1 MRFGMLVCTA
11 LLVMGM
17 CLSAELLES
26 SALIFPEIAALAFGA
41 WATKARPWMATNLDM
56 WLSPSV
62 AGAVGIAVG
71 RWLPLPFACQVAAA
85 FVLVLAW
92 LWVTRSA
99 VLPSISAAILP
110 LVAGETS
117 WIYPLSVCV
126 FTGIIMLVCHVL
138 DWRGIGNYTRVV
150 LKSPPTLSA
159 GRQALV
165 SLLRWGRILAIA
177 SFVAWLSRCVGWRF
191 LLAPPLIIACITFV
205 SPGGPFRSRPLA
217 LYLTVVACASLGAG
231 LAWCAWQGWMP
242 LFLAAGLACMGSF
255 LVFQRASLPCPP
267 AAALSVL
274 PTIVPEALIPWYP
287 LHIATGAAVFF
298 VFGAL
303 LFPAKSQL

>member
-62 AGAVGIAVG
+62 AGVVGIAVG

-85 FVLVLAW
+85 FALVLAW

-159 GRQALV
+159 
-165 SLLRWGRILAIA
+165 SLPIVFQ
-177 SFVAWLSRCVGWRF
+177 SGWRYF
-191 LLAPPLIIACITFV
+191 SRISPARAASYHSCAPV
-205 SPGGPFRSRPLA
+205 
-217 LYLTVVACASLGAG
+217 
-231 LAWCAWQGWMP
+231 
-242 LFLAAGLACMGSF
+242 
-255 LVFQRASLPCPP
+255 
-267 AAALSVL
+267 
-274 PTIVPEALIPWYP
+274 PTPSSN
-287 LHIATGAAVFF
+287 TTRNG
-298 VFGAL
+298 
-303 LFPAKSQL
+303 